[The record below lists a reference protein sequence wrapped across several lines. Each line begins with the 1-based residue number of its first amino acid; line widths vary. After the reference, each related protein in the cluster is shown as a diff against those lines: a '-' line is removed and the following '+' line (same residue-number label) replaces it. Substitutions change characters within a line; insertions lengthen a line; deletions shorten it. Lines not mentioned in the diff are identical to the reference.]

1 MTDKIYD
8 TISEKMFEKLITL
21 KGKAVD
27 SKAGACLKIKDEIVF
42 IEDISS
48 WEDELYGKELLITG
62 ILKLKKIIPDVVI
75 EEDGAISQGAPG
87 EQYILEKIKEI
98 KQK

>member
-1 MTDKIYD
+1 MADKIYD
-8 TISEKMFEKLITL
+8 AVSEKMIEKLITL

-42 IEDISS
+42 IENISS
-48 WEDELYGKELLITG
+48 WDDELYGKELLIKG

-87 EQYILEKIKEI
+87 KQYILENIEDIK
-98 KQK
+98 KK

>member
-8 TISEKMFEKLITL
+8 AISEKMIEKIITL
-21 KGKAVD
+21 KGRAVD

-42 IEDISS
+42 IENISS
-48 WEDELYGKELLITG
+48 WDDELYDKELLITG

-75 EEDGAISQGAPG
+75 DEDGAISQGASG
-87 EQYILEKIKEI
+87 RQYILEDIKEI
-98 KQK
+98 KKK